1 MVELALAVSAGA
13 AIAGIAAGV
22 FGAASG
28 TTVVDAL
35 TYANAPAPPRGCH
48 IEDPPLLD
56 AGR

>member
-35 TYANAPAPPRGCH
+35 TYANAPAPPRLPH
-48 IEDPPLLD
+48 
-56 AGR
+56 